1 MLSRGNSMKI
11 YGSFGERQI
20 CTATLGSVTLAM
32 KARRALA
39 AQGLGCE
46 VIKISDQSSSR
57 GCVYG
62 IEYPCE
68 ISGSVQRVLS
78 ASAIQTR

>member
-1 MLSRGNSMKI
+1 MKI
-11 YGSFGERQI
+11 YNSFGAGQI

-32 KARRALA
+32 KARRALN
-39 AQGLGCE
+39 AQGLPCN
-46 VIKISDQSSSR
+46 VTKISDKGSAR

-68 ISGSVQRVLS
+68 ISGNVQRVLS
-78 ASAIQTR
+78 ASSIQIQ